1 MEEDR
6 SIIERVKSGQT
17 NEFEKL
23 MNKYGNAIYS
33 LALQMTSN
41 QNDAEE
47 VYQETFQ
54 RAFKYLDG
62 YNDEYSF
69 YTWLH
74 KIAVHE
80 VFKLR
85 KKRYQILKME
95 VPLESQDL
103 ESFIEGEWEE
113 EEGNIDSKELEKKLK
128 EAIENLSSKKRTVFV
143 LRLFQGLP
151 LKDIAEILDLTVDN
165 VKILLYRARQEI
177 AKELKGFLK

>member
-1 MEEDR
+1 MEEDY
-6 SIIERVKSGQT
+6 SIIERIKDGQI

-23 MNKYGNAIYS
+23 VNKYGNAIFS

-41 QNDAEE
+41 QNDAED

-62 YNDEYSF
+62 YNNEYSF

-74 KIAVHE
+74 KIAIHE

-85 KKRYQILKME
+85 KKRYQLFKME

-103 ESFIEGEWEE
+103 ENFIEGTLE
-113 EEGNIDSKELEKKLK
+113 EEGNLESKELEKQLR
-128 EAIENLSSKKRTVFV
+128 EAIQKLSSKKRTVFV